1 MKLLETE
8 DNSDLQPFILVVVND
23 SELRRHIRNALDK
36 QGYLVMT
43 AGSAIDALKLTSTAK
58 PQMVLLDMELPG
70 CDSVNLI
77 SDLRNCA
84 STSVIALSTNI
95 TLAEEITALDS
106 GADDYLNIPTKPFCF
121 KKLLARIRVQLRRPT
136 PEKTSNLVEFGNI
149 SIDLNR
155 RHVTRKGEKVHL
167 TPTEF
172 RLVRTLLFN
181 PGKVLTSK
189 YLLREVWGAEKSDR
203 FHYLRTYVVRLRN
216 KLEEDPVQPKHILT
230 ETGMGYC
237 LVV

>member
-1 MKLLETE
+1 MKLLETDE
-8 DNSDLQPFILVVVND
+8 NSDSLANILVVVSD
-23 SELRRHIRNALDK
+23 SELRRQIRNALDK

-43 AGSAIDALKLTSTAK
+43 AGSAKDAQKLTSSAK
-58 PQMVLLDMELPG
+58 PNMVLLDLDLPG
-70 CDSVNLI
+70 CDGVNLI

-84 STSVIALSTNI
+84 STSVIALSSNMS
-95 TLAEEITALDS
+95 LSQEVAVLDS
-106 GADDYLNIPTKPFCF
+106 GADDYLNMPTKPFCF
-121 KKLLARIRVQLRRPT
+121 KNLLARVRVQLRRPM
-136 PEKTSNLVEFGNI
+136 PEKESSIVEFGHI
-149 SIDLNR
+149 CVDLSR

-181 PGKVLTSK
+181 AGKVLTSR

-216 KLEEDPVQPKHILT
+216 KLEEDPVQPRHILT

>member
-1 MKLLETE
+1 MKLLES
-8 DNSDLQPFILVVVND
+8 NVNRDLQANILVVVSD
-23 SELRRHIRNALDK
+23 FELRRQIRNSLDK

-43 AGSAIDALKLTSTAK
+43 AGSANDAIKLTSTAK
-58 PQMVLLDMELPG
+58 PNLVLLDLGLPD
-70 CDSVNLI
+70 CDGINLI
-77 SDLRNCA
+77 SDLRNC
-84 STSVIALSTNI
+84 TSAFLIALSLRT
-95 TLAEEITALDS
+95 TLNEEIAALDS
-106 GADDYLNIPTKPFCF
+106 GADDYLEMPAKPFCF
-121 KKLLARIRVQLRRPT
+121 KKILARVRVKLRT
-136 PEKTSNLVEFGNI
+136 PVPESTSSIIQFGDI
-149 SIDLNR
+149 CVDLNR

-181 PGKVLTSK
+181 PGRVLTSR

-216 KLEEDPVQPKHILT
+216 KLEENPVQPKHILT